1 MTTSTQCFPIIFKSF
16 HFALSS
22 RELLQLFTQR
32 YVSFI
37 SLIHRQKYK
46 QNELE
51 IARSPKLVNPKRNQS
66 WIFIRRTNA
75 KAEAPILWPHD
86 AKSQLIGKD
95 PYAGKDWGQKEMRAI
110 EDEVVGW
117 YQRLNGHEFEQ
128 VLGVGEGQAG
138 LECCSHGLTKGWTW
152 LSDWTTTAT

>member
-51 IARSPKLVNPKRNQS
+51 IAPSPKLVNPKRNQS

-86 AKSQLIGKD
+86 AKSWLIGKD
-95 PYAGKDWGQKEMRAI
+95 PDAGKDWRQHEKGAT
-110 EDEVVGW
+110 EDDVVGCH
-117 YQRLNGHEFEQ
+117 YQLDGHKCEQ
-128 VLGVGEGQAG
+128 APGVDDGQG
-138 LECCSHGLTKGWTW
+138 SLSSCSPWSHKE
-152 LSDWTTTAT
+152 